1 MVRARRLIAALA
13 LALVLAI
20 AIPAL
25 ASGGARRVVG
35 NCTTSQVRPATI
47 IVACA
52 DDNLALT
59 ALHWISFGGATA
71 SASGSYHVND
81 CAPNCAAGH
90 FHSYLVRVVLSAAKS
105 CPDKH
110 DDYREATVTF
120 TGRRPSG
127 MRSSKSTLSLPGCP
141 LPG

>member
-1 MVRARRLIAALA
+1 MARARMLITALA
-13 LALVLAI
+13 LGGAI

-25 ASGGARRVVG
+25 ASGDARRVVG
-35 NCTTSQVRPATI
+35 NCTKSQVRPATI

-59 ALHWISFGGATA
+59 HLHWISFGGATA
-71 SASGSYHVND
+71 TASGSYYVND
-81 CAPNCAAGH
+81 CTPNCAAGH
-90 FHSYLVRVVLSAAKS
+90 FHAYAVRVVLSRSKA

-110 DDYREATVTF
+110 DDYQQATVTF
-120 TGRRPSG
+120 TGPRPPGVKSAQ
-127 MRSSKSTLSLPGCP
+127 SKLSLAGCP

>member
-1 MVRARRLIAALA
+1 MLIAALA
-13 LALVLAI
+13 LAGAV

-25 ASGGARRVVG
+25 ASGEARRVVG
-35 NCTTSQVRPATI
+35 NCTKSQVRPATI

-59 ALHWISFGGATA
+59 ALHWVSFGGTTA
-71 SASGSYHVND
+71 RASGSYHVND
-81 CAPNCAAGH
+81 CSPDCAAGH
-90 FHSYLVRVVLSAAKS
+90 FHSYPVRVALSAAKI

-110 DDYREATVTF
+110 DDYSEATVTF

-127 MRSSKSTLSLPGCP
+127 VKSSKSTLSLPGCP